1 MDRKEIRNFELRDA
15 AGNVCGVYKGRSPRQ
30 AALKA
35 ANAGFEQFSLR
46 EKGTK
51 KLHLFTGERKQVP
64 KPTNAPEW
72 MQGDMIW
79 KPNVKK
85 IGIQRM

>member
-1 MDRKEIRNFELRDA
+1 MSDKEIRNFELQID
-15 AGNVCGVYKGRSPRQ
+15 GEVYGVFKGKSPRQ
-30 AALKA
+30 AALKV
-35 ANAGFEQFSLR
+35 ANAGYTEFSLR

-64 KPTNAPEW
+64 KPANAPEW
-72 MQGDMIW
+72 MGELIW

-85 IGIQRM
+85 LGIQKL

>member
-1 MDRKEIRNFELRDA
+1 MSDKEIRNFELRDA
-15 AGNVCGVYKGRSPRQ
+15 DGNVCGVYKGKSPRQ

-35 ANAGFEQFSLR
+35 ANANYKEFSLR

-64 KPTNAPEW
+64 KPANAPEW
-72 MQGDMIW
+72 MRDQIW

-85 IGIQRM
+85 LGIRKL